1 MRKLPIY
8 CFAPLALLLITWM
21 SLMSGADR
29 DIGWCITA
37 GMLIAAL
44 LPSVKVFRKNLLIFT
59 LVAAT
64 ALLADSFLWS

>member
-1 MRKLPIY
+1 
-8 CFAPLALLLITWM
+8 M
-21 SLMSGADR
+21 SLMSGADG

-37 GMLIAAL
+37 GMLITAL

-64 ALLADSFLWS
+64 ALLADSFLWR